1 MYGHFMS
8 TRMEQKKEKK
18 RKAIIDAAEEIIAEK
33 GPHTM
38 NMDEIARKADVA
50 TGTIYLYF
58 KNKTSLC
65 AAVNAGLNKEV
76 NAEIKKSMALYKTGS
91 DKVRA
96 AGTGLIQFVFKNPQM
111 WKAGTELYQIKFDDP
126 EDPNV
131 QELMKEDNIGIQ
143 MMADAY
149 QQAIEEGTIRETV
162 DPIPTAIFIKMAFL
176 NALTPTSE
184 QKMQLEFNN
193 ITFNHYLGVARDLI
207 IRSTHKTRPEDNSV
221 EIR

>member
-1 MYGHFMS
+1 
-8 TRMEQKKEKK
+8 MERKKEKK
-18 RKAIIDAAEEIIAEK
+18 RKAILDAAEKIIAEK
-33 GPHTM
+33 GPHVM

-65 AAVNAGLNKEV
+65 AAVNASLHKEV
-76 NAEIKKSMALYKTGS
+76 NAEIRKSMALYQTGS
-91 DKVRA
+91 EKVRA
-96 AGTGLIQFVFKNPQM
+96 AGTGLVQFVFKNQQK

-143 MMADAY
+143 LVADAY
-149 QQAIEEGTIRETV
+149 QQAIDEGTIRENV
-162 DPIPTAIFIKMAFL
+162 DPVPTAIFLQMAFL

-184 QKMQLEFNN
+184 QKMQLELNN
-193 ITFNHYLGVARDLI
+193 INMNHYLEVARDLI
-207 IRSTHKTRPEDNSV
+207 IRSTHKSRPEDKNV
-221 EIR
+221 EKLY